1 MFVNMKD
8 YEVARERQQD
18 YILRAQE
25 ENRKRAMTAGIRF
38 GRTTNRTV
46 LSASTERVSGFIRRQ
61 VRLWMVAV
69 SGGGQRRYV
78 Q

>member
-1 MFVNMKD
+1 MFVTIKE
-8 YEVARERQQD
+8 YEVARERHQD
-18 YILRAQE
+18 DIRHAQE

-46 LSASTERVSGFIRRQ
+46 LSTSTERVSGFIRHQ